1 VEHHWRFPTPIEE
14 SDMVRSARSL
24 TLLALAL
31 AGCGAGEPAE
41 QPPAEPAAEFATPAT
56 PSDFTGTWEVVV
68 VSEAGDTLPGHRL
81 MATPDTAGWTMAFAD
96 RPAMPVRVLALAGD
110 SVVTEFGPY
119 ESVVRPG
126 VTVLTTVTHR
136 RDADGLRGA
145 LVARYSATGPDSIL
159 RAYTEAR
166 RIP

>member
-1 VEHHWRFPTPIEE
+1 MT
-14 SDMVRSARSL
+14 RSARSL
-24 TLLALAL
+24 VLLALAL
-31 AGCGAGEPAE
+31 GGCGGGEPAE
-41 QPPAEPAAEFATPAT
+41 EPAAGSPEAPAAPAATAADFAG
-56 PSDFTGTWEVVV
+56 SWDVVV
-68 VSEAGDTLPGHRL
+68 VSEAGDPRRPSSSPSCPGW
-81 MATPDTAGWTMAFAD
+81 PSAGGRAGC
-96 RPAMPVRVLALAGD
+96 RPPMPVRVLALAGD

-145 LVARYSATGPDSIL
+145 LVARYSVTGPDSIL

-166 RIP
+166 RAP